1 MSKLYRFAAAAL
13 VFVMILCAFP
23 AVALTAQAADTTSGG
38 YVIFE
43 ETFDINTDGSLKSG
57 HTYSKTGSC
66 TIANGLLTVAA
77 GANRHYL
84 DFAVSGFHV
93 PVLSS
98 NRGYVALKVELF
110 VHESSDTTRYAS
122 LQIQQTKDANGAT
135 VTFSPDVTV
144 MQTTSGMKI
153 GQPNKKLTSMVVR
166 VGGRENGSGAIVIE
180 GVRISA
186 VVVEKENKNVLAQD
200 MGRFLDVQGGFFQL
214 QRDMT
219 FDAYTLAADNSLASD
234 LIMGSDAV
242 LDLNGHNLTI
252 ADGSSLKVGSSAKI
266 VDSSAAKTGKI
277 TCAKDAV
284 TVANSAHPTLPVWT
298 GSGYVFAEPE
308 LIGDTHIFVAPD
320 SRTLD
325 TFKLHFRPGFGTLGG
340 VNVREAYL
348 SQNGGSDIK
357 MSAYITSTDIY
368 GKQKKLQYNGSEEII
383 LDHLFDGMYETATS
397 RVEIAFEGFEKF
409 EKIDVTIKLT
419 SQGVACTFPAYTVSN
434 TYITKHFGS
443 KFDTACAN
451 ADLSTTYN
459 ITGGTN
465 GDLRTNVT
473 DAGKLDCVGSSV
485 FGFDSAVA
493 TGSGTLV
500 FDFDI
505 TLASGKAVGFDNRIG
520 SARYYVFATNNYGAS
535 GQFLQKLAISGTKH
549 VRVEI
554 DLATF
559 AATYY
564 LDGSRYTVGSPAS
577 GQLENFITAWNGK
590 TSVILDMSG
599 AAVGACVLDNLAIY
613 TIKNP

>member
-1 MSKLYRFAAAAL
+1 MSKLYRYAAAAL
-13 VFVMILCAFP
+13 AFVMILCAFP

-43 ETFDINTDGSLKSG
+43 ETFDTNSDGSLKSG
-57 HTYSKTGSC
+57 HTFSKTGSC

-122 LQIQQTKDANGAT
+122 LQIQQPKDANGAA

-166 VGGRENGSGAIVIE
+166 VGGRENGSGAVVIE

-219 FDAYTLAADNSLASD
+219 FDAYTLAADGSLATD

-242 LDLNGHNLTI
+242 LDLNGHTLTI
-252 ADGSSLKVGSSAKI
+252 ADGSSLKAGSSAKI
-266 VDSSAAKTGKI
+266 VDTSAAKTGKI

-298 GSGYVFAEPE
+298 GSGYVFAAPE
-308 LIGDTHIFVAPD
+308 LIGDTHIFVASD

-409 EKIDVTIKLT
+409 EKIDVVIKLT
-419 SQGVACTFPAYTVSN
+419 SQGVVHTLPAYTVSN
-434 TYITKHFGS
+434 TYVTKHFAS
-443 KFDTACAN
+443 KFEEACAN

-465 GDLRTNVT
+465 GDLKTNVT

-485 FGFDSAVA
+485 FNFDSAVA
-493 TGSGTLV
+493 TGSDTLV

-505 TLASGKAVGFDNRIG
+505 TLASGKAVGFDNRI
-520 SARYYVFATNNYGAS
+520 STARYYVFATNSYSAS
-535 GQFLQKLAISGTKH
+535 GQFLQKLAITGTKH

-564 LDGSRYTVGSPAS
+564 LDGSQYTVGSPAS

-590 TSVILDMSG
+590 SSVILDMSG
-599 AAVGACVLDNLAIY
+599 AAAGACVIDNLLIY